1 MTFNYRST
9 RVSTFHRD
17 ELESVPVQ
25 FAGLFLPSPSLH
37 HAVGAH
43 CSADLLQTFE
53 FPNVFTL
60 YVLRKGLILCRD
72 GSAGSPWHCQ
82 D

>member
-1 MTFNYRST
+1 MAFNDTSAW
-9 RVSTFHRD
+9 VSTFHRD

-25 FAGLFLPSPSLH
+25 FAGLFLPPPH

-72 GSAGSPWHCQ
+72 GSAGSPWNCQ